1 MRPTEG
7 GYLGKTG
14 QHWFIKI
21 LASEI
26 DEGVKLN
33 NNLVGT

>member
-1 MRPTEG
+1 MMMRPIEG

-26 DEGVKLN
+26 DEGEKLRQ
-33 NNLVGT
+33 

>member
-1 MRPTEG
+1 MMMRPTG
-7 GYLGKTG
+7 SDYLGKTG

-26 DEGVKLN
+26 EEREKLKQ
-33 NNLVGT
+33 